1 MSFAY
6 KKLKPSDFSSTPY
19 VANKL
24 YDIPSSSYDDL
35 GVKIYVGEYIPI
47 NNLDFDPIND
57 NKDIDGNYRRL
68 IFDSVV
74 HLYYSNYVTE
84 SSAQNPYPANTNQFW
99 HSSSYDNYSQ
109 NTLASGSFDATIRKI
124 PYFTSSFTNYDTSG
138 SSIYDLT
145 TYFAEN
151 NAKIRVV
158 TIPQN
163 IFGNGLQPHT
173 FELSGSGYII
183 RDDGLGNLF
192 DYSDFEDDYASAKYS
207 DPEATYYNSGSK
219 VYVGNIFYSHGVA
232 VISNE
237 DYFCFSA
244 TNPVARN
251 DYITVTNTQRNKTI
265 ALLDSDFDDCSGI
278 DTGSIT
284 LHNDPN
290 SSFPDTSISAQG
302 DLIITP
308 NLSGSQP
315 GNYKIN
321 YTVNN
326 TSGLPS
332 NTASIDLTLTTLP
345 LSSSIV
351 NLTQSCFGS
360 NNSASVTFSFDQ
372 GVPPYSYSLN
382 VDGFSDFRA
391 LSTSS
396 NDLYQPVVSA
406 SILPTRSLVLT
417 VKDAESTLYTQSIN
431 TSLPSINR
439 NVYPSP
445 VSFNDT
451 NDGKI
456 IISSDGSNGAI
467 SASLSSSFSSSRI
480 TPANTSSFDITV
492 VSHSE
497 GNRYHIN
504 GTKTGSINL
513 RRGISSSLIQI
524 NSSNDGHPIRLST
537 TPNGTHGGGVA
548 YTGSNNGVTYN
559 GTAGTDGEL
568 SITLP
573 DDAPDVLYYYCI
585 NHSNMGGQV
594 NVYDSTSTL
603 GIPLIE
609 FGDLVTGS
617 YQVFFKD
624 SNGCTDTSSVVI
636 DKIQPVTASYT
647 VNNASAFS
655 ASDGSFIQR
664 RDLPIEGGR
673 LPLTWSWSGSTG
685 FTTNSVDAVNA
696 PSGTY
701 TLDVFDANSATYS
714 FDFDLLSPTIL
725 TYTASIDYSSSLSSS
740 IKITNLGGGV
750 NPYNITASTL
760 QSNYFLTASSGN
772 STIELDAAQLSSGSA
787 SIFIQDATSASL
799 FSASI
804 ENINLSGSNS
814 SSAIIGT
821 SASLE
826 YYARRWEIS
835 QSFCENTTGSNL
847 PSKRTLNFY
856 SYTGSAFVKVLVR
869 SGSETPVEFVTSG
882 SATGSFAW
890 TNNDTIYIDI
900 QTGSSHAFSVRRE
913 YSGSGDVSGTIAN
926 VTGSE
931 ITNSAIITGSLRLD
945 DFADNR
951 DVSLPFGLNYSTPTA
966 HITASK
972 VNFELVP
979 TTINFKFDKQIQL
992 AKIRDNFTG
1001 SATLLSTTG
1010 SNNSG
1015 SNFIARNDEFINEIY
1030 GNTGSYFGPNRDL
1043 FRDNYP
1049 FGNIM
1054 NTNLGTNI
1062 LYTNGKIFSGS
1073 VSASALGTQDSNDV
1087 YYVTQR
1093 ADKMFMAAFD
1103 VDSVDFFEASSFT
1116 SASFFDSDPLSP
1128 RTNLNPVTYK
1138 NHTIYAGS
1146 QAMENDLMY
1155 VMITREDE
1163 DVNMNLPSG
1172 LGGGEIF
1179 SRRLQLTKDIN
1190 RIYYLFSSP
1199 EVGPSFINN
1208 HTSSFNVTVE
1218 AYTEGNRYNIDGVKT
1233 GSIILRRGVSA
1244 SLVQS
1249 DASNDGHPIR
1259 LSVTP
1264 NGTHGGGVA
1273 YTGSNN
1279 GISYKGTAG
1288 SSGELSINLPAD
1300 APSTLYYYCINHSNM
1315 GGQIN
1320 VFNSSSVIQEDVD
1333 NRAIAIGKFF
1343 IDNVIDNYA

>member
-847 PSKRTLNFY
+847 PAKRTLNFY

-890 TNNDTIYIDI
+890 TNNDTIYIDV
-900 QTGSSHAFSVRRE
+900 QTGSSHAFSIRRE

-1233 GSIILRRGVSA
+1233 GSITLRRGVSA

-1279 GISYKGTAG
+1279 GISYNGTAG

>member
-524 NSSNDGHPIRLST
+524 NSSNNGHPIRLST

-804 ENINLSGSNS
+804 ENINLSGSLS

-945 DFADNR
+945 DFTDNR

>member
-890 TNNDTIYIDI
+890 TNNDTIYIDV

>member
-685 FTTNSVDAVNA
+685 FTTNSIDAINA

-725 TYTASIDYSSSLSSS
+725 TYTASIDYGSSLSSS

-1233 GSIILRRGVSA
+1233 GSITLRRGVSA

>member
-35 GVKIYVGEYIPI
+35 GVKIYVGEYVPI
-47 NNLDFDPIND
+47 QNLDFDPVND

-84 SSAQNPYPANTNQFW
+84 SSAQIPYPTNTNQFW

-109 NTLASGSFDATIRKI
+109 TTLASGSFDATIRKL
-124 PYFTSSFTNYDTSG
+124 PYFTSSFSNYDTSG

-163 IFGNGLQPHT
+163 IFGNGVQPHT

-192 DYSDFEDDYASAKYS
+192 DYSDFEDDYSSAKYS

-237 DYFCFSA
+237 DYLCFAA

-251 DYITVTNTQRNKTI
+251 DYLTFTNTQRTKTI
-265 ALLDSDFDDCSGI
+265 RLLDSDFDDCSEI

-284 LHNDPN
+284 LHTDPN

-302 DLIITP
+302 DLLITP

-326 TSGLPS
+326 TVGLPS
-332 NTASIDLTLTTLP
+332 NTASINLTLDTLP

-351 NLTQSCFGS
+351 NLTQSCFS
-360 NNSASVTFSFDQ
+360 STTSASVTFSFDR
-372 GVPPYSYSLN
+372 GVAPYSYSLN
-382 VDGFSDFRA
+382 VDGFSDYTP

-406 SILPTRSLVLT
+406 SIIPTRSLILS
-417 VKDAESTLYTQSIN
+417 VKDAENTLYTQSID
-431 TSLPSINR
+431 TSLPSIDR
-439 NVYPSP
+439 NVYASA
-445 VSFNDT
+445 VSSNDT

-456 IISSDGSNGAI
+456 IVSASGATGVI
-467 SASLSSSFSSSRI
+467 SASLSVSFSNSI
-480 TPANTSSFDITV
+480 ETPLTF
-492 VSHSE
+492 
-497 GNRYHIN
+497 
-504 GTKTGSINL
+504 
-513 RRGISSSLIQI
+513 SSLVE
-524 NSSNDGHPIRLST
+524 G
-537 TPNGTHGGGVA
+537 
-548 YTGSNNGVTYN
+548 TYN
-559 GTAGTDGEL
+559 
-568 SITLP
+568 
-573 DDAPDVLYYYCI
+573 
-585 NHSNMGGQV
+585 
-594 NVYDSTSTL
+594 
-603 GIPLIE
+603 
-609 FGDLVTGS
+609 
-617 YQVFFKD
+617 VFFKD
-624 SNGCTDTSSVVI
+624 SNGCTDTSSIVVG
-636 DKIQPVTASYT
+636 KIQPVTASYT
-647 VNNASAFS
+647 VTNASAFS

-673 LPLTWSWSGSTG
+673 LPLTWSWSGPNG
-685 FTTNSVDAVNA
+685 YTTNSIDALNT
-696 PSGTY
+696 PSGSY
-701 TLDVFDANSATYS
+701 TLDVFDANNATYS
-714 FDFDLLSPTIL
+714 FTFDLLSPSII

-740 IKITNLGGGV
+740 IKITNLGGGLD
-750 NPYNITASTL
+750 PYNITASTL
-760 QSNYFLTASSGN
+760 ESNYFLTASSGDT
-772 STIELDAAQLSSGSA
+772 TIELDAAQLTSGSA
-787 SIFIQDATSASL
+787 SIFVQDAASSSL

-804 ENINLSGSNS
+804 QNINLSGSLS
-814 SSAIIGT
+814 SSAVIGT

-835 QSFCENTTGSNL
+835 QSFCENTTGSAS
-847 PSKRTLNFY
+847 PSRRNLNFY
-856 SYTGSAFVKVLVR
+856 SYTGSAWVKVLVR
-869 SGSETPVEFVTSG
+869 SGSETPVQFDTSG

-890 TNNDTIYIDI
+890 TNNDTIYVDV

-931 ITNSAIITGSLRLD
+931 VTNSAIVTGSLRLD
-945 DFADNR
+945 DFTDNR
-951 DVSLPFGLNYSTPTA
+951 DVSLPFGLNYATPTM

-972 VNFELVP
+972 VNFEDSV
-979 TTINFKFDKQIQL
+979 TNINFKFDKHIQL
-992 AKIRDNFTG
+992 AKVRDNFTG
-1001 SATLLSTTG
+1001 SANVLALTG
-1010 SNNSG
+1010 SDSSG
-1015 SNFIARNDEFINEIY
+1015 SNFIARNDEFINELY

-1043 FRDNYP
+1043 FRDSYP

-1054 NTNLGTNI
+1054 NTNFGTNI
-1062 LYTNGKIFSGS
+1062 LYTSGKIFSGS
-1073 VSASALGTQDSNDV
+1073 VSASALGTGDSNDV
-1087 YYVTQR
+1087 YYSTVR
-1093 ADKMFMAAFD
+1093 ADKVFLSAMD

-1116 SASFFDSDPLSP
+1116 SASFFNSDPLSP
-1128 RTNLNPVTYK
+1128 RTNLSPVTYK

-1155 VMITREDE
+1155 IMITREDE

-1179 SRRLQLTKDIN
+1179 TRRIQLTKDIN
-1190 RIYYLFSSP
+1190 RIYYLFTSP
-1199 EVGPSFINN
+1199 EIGPSFINN
-1208 HTSSFNVTVE
+1208 HTSSFAVTVE
-1218 AYTEGNRYNIDGVKT
+1218 AYTEGNRYNIDGEKQAT
-1233 GSIILRRGVSA
+1233 ITLRRGVSA
-1244 SLVQS
+1244 SLVQT

-1259 LSVTP
+1259 LSTTE
-1264 NGTHGGGVA
+1264 NGTHNGGVA

-1279 GISYKGTAG
+1279 GVSYNGTAG
-1288 SSGELSINLPAD
+1288 SSGELSISLPAD
-1300 APSTLYYYCINHSNM
+1300 APSILYYYCTNHANM

-1333 NRAIAIGKFF
+1333 NRAIAIGKYF